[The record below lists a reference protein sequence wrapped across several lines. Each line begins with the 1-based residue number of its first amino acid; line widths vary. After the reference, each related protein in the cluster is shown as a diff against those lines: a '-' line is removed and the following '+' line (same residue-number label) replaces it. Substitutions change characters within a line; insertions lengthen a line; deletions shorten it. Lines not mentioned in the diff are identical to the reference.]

1 MPSRWRARA
10 AEVLPAREQR
20 RASES
25 EARRGAVR
33 PPVNHWASRSTCRT
47 GSRAASST
55 ICGKSR
61 LVAATSR
68 PFTRIVREPPTRS
81 NACSCSTRSTMGYT
95 WSPPWARATSKQPRR
110 SDDGGRRAR
119 EEATGSSAAQ
129 KTLAKLKGR
138 LDSKELLPPEV
149 REAGDLIEQARIMTI
164 RLDQALFAIREPQAG
179 DIGERVDMLSEERRP
194 ALRVFPLP
202 KLPGVRVHHGKL

>member
-1 MPSRWRARA
+1 MTSFVNWSGADTARA
-10 AEVLPAREQR
+10 FWWRVAETRHLAPVADVIPPPALAVLMCHALY
-20 RASES
+20 A
-25 EARRGAVR
+25 
-33 PPVNHWASRSTCRT
+33 T
-47 GSRAASST
+47 SST
-55 ICGKSR
+55 ICGKSW

-68 PFTRIVREPPTRS
+68 TFTRIVRVPPTRS

-95 WSPPWARATSKQPRR
+95 WNPPWARAASKQPRR
-110 SDDGGRRAR
+110 STDGGRRAR

-149 REAGDLIEQARIMTI
+149 REAGDLTEQARIMTI

-179 DIGERVDMLSEERRP
+179 DIGERVDMLSEERRRCEFEAYQDP
-194 ALRVFPLP
+194 NAMHDQGGIL
-202 KLPGVRVHHGKL
+202 